1 MRATHIIILICA
13 IVFVLQMANL
23 VYEEVVFRPID
34 LLVMPWTIITS
45 MFAHGDFEHILFN
58 MFALFMFGS
67 VLEQRIGTNKFIF
80 LYLMSGLLGSIGF
93 MLFNSP
99 LDSAL
104 GASGAIY
111 GIIGALVLLTP
122 QLQVYIYFMPVPM
135 WVAGPIY
142 ALIEIFAL
150 GKADSIAHSAHL
162 LGFVAGLALA
172 TQDLHP
178 AWPPKPDMSLLKA
191 LAIPIALSFAVAII
205 AGAYYMADELN
216 KKIVGCE
223 SKETIVAA
231 RSCILGLASEYKNNP
246 SQQKYVCNEYNR
258 YFDDNACGV

>member
-23 VYEEVVFRPID
+23 ANENFVFRPID
-34 LLVMPWTIITS
+34 LLAMPWTIITS

-67 VLEQRIGTNKFIF
+67 ILEEKIGTNRFIF
-80 LYLMSGLLGSIGF
+80 LYLISGLLGSVGF

-99 LDSAL
+99 FDSAL

-111 GIIGALVLLTP
+111 GILGALVLLAP
-122 QLQVYIYFMPVPM
+122 QLQVFIYFFPVPM
-135 WVAGPIY
+135 WLAGPIY
-142 ALIEIFAL
+142 AAIEIFAL
-150 GKADSIAHSAHL
+150 GKADNIAHSAHL

-172 TQDLHP
+172 TQEMRP
-178 AWPPKPDMSLLKA
+178 SWPPKPDMSLLKA

-205 AGAYYMADELN
+205 AGVYYTADELN
-216 KKIVGCE
+216 KKMVECE
-223 SKETIVAA
+223 YKETIATA
-231 RSCILGLASEYKNNP
+231 RSCFISLASEYKNNL
-246 SQQKYVCNEYNR
+246 SQQKYICSEYDR
-258 YFDDNACGV
+258 YFIDNACGV